1 MSKRTLLYVG
11 GLALLALAFLVSIRN
26 GGASTMLDD
35 QASALRITPYRGYGD
50 RTVLHLQGRVLVARH
65 YEAADSSWDNALNT
79 LRRFAS
85 REQAGVRVRAAFQD
99 TVMETVTDG
108 EGYFSFALQPNE
120 PLADAGGWQPVELAL
135 VDEESGQT
143 FAPATGHVLVPPA
156 SADFGVISDIDDTI
170 LQTHA
175 TNLME
180 MARSTFFESGRTR
193 LPFEG
198 VAEFYRALQA
208 GPGGDD
214 GNPIFYVSNSP
225 WNLYEMLVEFMQTHG
240 LPAGPLFLQ
249 DFGFDQ
255 GKFLMLSSEAH
266 KLPVIRGLL
275 DFYPD
280 LPFVL
285 IGDSGQQDPEI
296 YTQIIEEYP
305 GRILAVYIRDVSG
318 DARDAEVE
326 ALAAAAAEDGVDL
339 LLVPDSAVAASHAAE
354 HGLTKDE

>member
-1 MSKRTLLYVG
+1 MSKRTLLYSG
-11 GLALLALAFLVSIRN
+11 GLALLALALFVFIRI
-26 GGASTMLDD
+26 GGASTMPDE
-35 QASALRITPYRGYGD
+35 QAGALRITAYRGYGD
-50 RTVLHLQGRVLVARH
+50 RTILNLQGRVLSARH
-65 YEAADSSWDNALNT
+65 YNPERTAWDNALNT

-85 REQAGVRVRAAFQD
+85 REQAGVRVRATFQD
-99 TVMETVTDG
+99 VVMETVTDG
-108 EGYFSFALQPNE
+108 EGYFTFALQPDE
-120 PLADAGGWQPVELAL
+120 PLPEEGGWQRVALAL
-135 VDEESGQT
+135 VDERGQT

-156 SADFGVISDIDDTI
+156 SADFGVISDIDDTV

-180 MARSTFFESGRTR
+180 MARTTFFESGRTR
-193 LPFEG
+193 LPFAG
-198 VAEFYRALQA
+198 VAEFYQALQA

-255 GKFLMLSSEAH
+255 DKFLMLSSEAH

-296 YTQIIEEYP
+296 YTRIIEEYP
-305 GRILAVYIRDVSG
+305 GRILAVYIRDVS
-318 DARDAEVE
+318 DDPRDAEVE
-326 ALAAAAAEDGVDL
+326 ALAAAAAADGVEL
-339 LLVPDSAVAASHAAE
+339 LLVPDSTAAARHAAE
-354 HGLTKDE
+354 HGLIVGE

>member
-1 MSKRTLLYVG
+1 MNKRTLLYAG
-11 GLALLALAFLVSIRN
+11 GLALLALALFVFTRS
-26 GGASTMLDD
+26 GGASTMADE
-35 QASALRITPYRGYGD
+35 QTGALRITPYRGYGD
-50 RTVLHLQGRVLVARH
+50 QTVLNLQGRVLVARR
-65 YEAADSSWDNALNT
+65 YEAADSAWDNALNT
-79 LRRFAS
+79 LRRFAT
-85 REQAGVRVRAAFQD
+85 REQAGVRVRATFQD

-108 EGYFSFALQPNE
+108 EGYFSFALQPSE
-120 PLADAGGWQPVELAL
+120 PLADAGGWIPVELAL

-175 TNLME
+175 TNPME
-180 MARSTFFESGRTR
+180 MARATFFESGRTR
-193 LPFEG
+193 LPFAG

-214 GNPIFYVSNSP
+214 GNPVFYVSNSP
-225 WNLYEMLVEFMQTHG
+225 WNLYQMLVEFMQTHG

-255 GKFLMLSSEAH
+255 DKFLMLSSEAH

-296 YTQIIEEYP
+296 YTRIIEEYP
-305 GRILAVYIRDVSG
+305 GRILAVYIRDVS
-318 DARDAEVE
+318 DERRDAEVE
-326 ALAAAAAEDGVDL
+326 ALAAAAAADGVEL
-339 LLVPDSAVAASHAAE
+339 FLVPDSATAARHAAE
-354 HGLTKDE
+354 QGLIAGE